1 MIYAKGVTFMQT
13 SKWLFSVCVL
23 LLVIASTR
31 QFAQAT
37 PGKRYMNI
45 QQVSHLSDG
54 WVAYSNGDLYKC
66 HYADMTDNRPPTCV
80 LATGLP
86 ASMHSVSALWGAGD
100 RAWVTYTDGE
110 VYGCRYHGASLNEA
124 PYCLPAQGLP

>member
-1 MIYAKGVTFMQT
+1 MQV
-13 SKWLFSVCVL
+13 SKWLLSVSVL

-31 QFAQAT
+31 QLVQAA
-37 PGKRYMNI
+37 PDKRYMNI

-66 HYADMTDNRPPTCV
+66 RYADMNDNRAPNCV
-80 LATGLP
+80 LVTGLP
-86 ASMHSVSALWGAGD
+86 ASMHSVSSLWGEGD
-100 RAWVTYTDGE
+100 HAWVTYTDGE
-110 VYGCRYHGASLNEA
+110 VYGCRFHSASQQDA